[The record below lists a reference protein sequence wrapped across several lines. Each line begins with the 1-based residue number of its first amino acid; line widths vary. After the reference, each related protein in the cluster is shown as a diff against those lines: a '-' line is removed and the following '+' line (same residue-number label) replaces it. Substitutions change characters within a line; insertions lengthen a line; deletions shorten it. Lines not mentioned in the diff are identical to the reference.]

1 LIESQRF
8 LLNREFA
15 NNVSVRIDCIEF
27 EHPLDE
33 TGSRSNNDC
42 VTSSEN
48 PKMLIPILITVGAIV
63 LLFILIVAMQSS
75 AFRIVRSATMS
86 APPSAVFEQVND
98 FHNWIAWSP
107 WERLDPQMKRT
118 YDGASSGVGAIY
130 SWEGNKQVG
139 QGRMT
144 ISESRP
150 SELIRI
156 NLEFIKPFKATNTTE
171 FTFQPQGS
179 QTVVTWAMTG
189 KKNFMFN
196 AVSLFMNMDK
206 LVGGDFEK
214 GLANMKSVVEV
225 APRI

>member
-1 LIESQRF
+1 
-8 LLNREFA
+8 
-15 NNVSVRIDCIEF
+15 
-27 EHPLDE
+27 
-33 TGSRSNNDC
+33 
-42 VTSSEN
+42 
-48 PKMLIPILITVGAIV
+48 MLIPILIAVGAIV
-63 LLFILIVAMQSS
+63 VLFVVIVAVQPA

-86 APPSAVFEQVND
+86 APPSAIFEQVND
-98 FHNWIAWSP
+98 FHNWTAWSP
-107 WERLDPQMKRT
+107 WERLDPALKRT
-118 YDGASSGVGAIY
+118 YEGAPAGVGAIY

-144 ISESRP
+144 ITESRL

-171 FTFQPQGS
+171 FTFQPKDS
-179 QTVVTWAMTG
+179 QTVVTWTMTG
-189 KKNFMFN
+189 TKNFMFK